1 MLCIPILTCTPA
13 WVDYLQVLISSVRFF
28 SINVFFQVLFLQL
41 LFPAFFF
48 FLLPSKKKK
57 KKEPLWRVRIMSA
70 HQHLVSDFK
79 SGSGSWLPQA
89 QGFDTLQVH
98 GGVRPDPVTGA
109 ILTPIY
115 QATTFVQESIEK
127 YQAKGYSYTRS
138 ANPTVTVLEQKLCSL
153 ENGDYCTAYA
163 TGMAAT
169 TTAISSVMSAGDHA
183 IVTNCSYGGTNR
195 ACRVFFSRLGME
207 FTFVDMR
214 DPKNV
219 EAAIKPNTK
228 LVISETPAN
237 PTLTLIDVAA
247 VSAICKAKGLVHMC
261 DNTFAT
267 ALIMRPLDL
276 GADITLI
283 STTKYID
290 GHDMTVGGALVT
302 KSKELDDKVRLT
314 QNILGNAMS
323 PQVAFLQL
331 QTVKTMSMRVTKQ
344 SQNAQQ
350 IAEFLETHPAVERV
364 VYPGLKSHPQK
375 ELADRQHRNN
385 LHGGMLWFEV
395 KGGTEAG
402 RRLMDTVPRPWSLC
416 ENLGAAESIITCPSV
431 MTHANMTS
439 EDRMKVGITDGFVRV
454 SCGIEDGNDLVAALK
469 IALDAL
475 AQ

>member
-1 MLCIPILTCTPA
+1 M
-13 WVDYLQVLISSVRFF
+13 SS
-28 SINVFFQVLFLQL
+28 Q
-41 LFPAFFF
+41 
-48 FLLPSKKKK
+48 
-57 KKEPLWRVRIMSA
+57 
-70 HQHLVSDFK
+70 QHLVSDFTA
-79 SGSGSWLPQA
+79 GSGSWLPQS

-98 GGVRPDPVTGA
+98 AGVRPDPVTGA

-115 QATTFVQESIEK
+115 QSTTFVQESINS

-138 ANPTVTVLEQKLCSL
+138 ANPTVAVLEQKLCAL
-153 ENGDYCTAYA
+153 ENGSYCTVYN

-169 TTAISSVMSAGDHA
+169 TTAISSFMNAGDHA
-183 IVTNCSYGGTNR
+183 ILTNCCYGGTNR

-214 DPKNV
+214 DPQNV
-219 EAAIKPNTK
+219 IDSIKPNTK

-237 PTLTLIDVAA
+237 PTLILIDVAA
-247 VSAICKAKGLVHMC
+247 VSKICKERGIVHMC

-267 ALIMRPLDL
+267 AYIMRPLDH
-276 GADITLI
+276 GADVTLI
-283 STTKYID
+283 STTKYVD

-302 KSKELDDKVRLT
+302 NSKELDAKVRLT
-314 QNILGNAMS
+314 QNILGNVMS

-331 QTVKTMSMRVTKQ
+331 QTVKTMSLRVTKQ
-344 SQNAQQ
+344 SHNAQK
-350 IAEFLETHPAVERV
+350 IAEFLETHRAVDRV
-364 VYPGLKSHPQK
+364 VYPGLASHPQK

-395 KGGTEAG
+395 KGGTAAG

-416 ENLGAAESIITCPSV
+416 ENLGASESIITCPSV

-454 SCGIEDGNDLVAALK
+454 SCGIEDVDDLIAALK
-469 IALDAL
+469 VAMDAL
-475 AQ
+475 V